1 MSLAKVRTFPPQ
13 VLVGRRKGSLTEFPI
28 ARGCVDLRRRGTL
41 RVVAS
46 PPESMSQ
53 ASPAEIGGLCL
64 PRLLGGRIWQE
75 TRERWVQVPWP
86 LPWPWSRRFDA
97 PVLASGWAGALVLG
111 RWGRLIEPETF
122 DVSVYSKT
130 GLKSPKR
137 YAGWVSVDSR
147 ARVHTAGYRIYR
159 LYGLCRW
166 QVSGSIPRL
175 GWIEYALDY
184 IIDTFANIQF

>member
-1 MSLAKVRTFPPQ
+1 M
-13 VLVGRRKGSLTEFPI
+13 
-28 ARGCVDLRRRGTL
+28 AR
-41 RVVAS
+41 VA
-46 PPESMSQ
+46 
-53 ASPAEIGGLCL
+53 A
-64 PRLLGGRIWQE
+64 
-75 TRERWVQVPWP
+75 
-86 LPWPWSRRFDA
+86 
-97 PVLASGWAGALVLG
+97 GWAGTLVLG

-130 GLKSPKR
+130 GLNSPKR
-137 YAGWVSVDSR
+137 YAGWVSVDSC
-147 ARVHTAGYRIYR
+147 ARVHTAGYRIDR